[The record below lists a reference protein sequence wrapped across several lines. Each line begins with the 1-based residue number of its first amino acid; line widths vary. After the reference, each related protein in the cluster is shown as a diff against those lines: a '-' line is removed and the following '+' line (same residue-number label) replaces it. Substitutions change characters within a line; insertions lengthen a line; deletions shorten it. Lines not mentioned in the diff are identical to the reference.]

1 MNHNISVIL
10 LGAGRSKRFIS
21 SQLKQ
26 NVLVNKISILDYSR
40 LFFNKYFPKSN
51 IFIVVNKK
59 VIINK
64 LKTNEKKIY
73 GSSSRLKSL
82 HVALKNILQK
92 NIQTKYTLIH
102 DIARPILNIT
112 DIKRLVASMNLG
124 VDASTLGYPLTNALK
139 EVKKNMLHS
148 NLYRDNLWSSFTPQI
163 FKTNKLHQSIEKI
176 IDGGYDVDDDIEAL
190 MMSNFKCSI
199 VKSSPDNIKI
209 TFLEDIKVIKKL
221 L

>member
-1 MNHNISVIL
+1 MNNNIAVVL
-10 LGAGRSKRFIS
+10 LGAGSSKRFIS
-21 SQLKQ
+21 SQIKQ
-26 NVLVNKISILDYSR
+26 NILVNKRSILDYSR

-51 IFIVVNKK
+51 VFLVINKK

-82 HVALKNILQK
+82 HLALKNMKLN

-102 DIARPILNIT
+102 DVARPILNIS
-112 DIKRLVASMNLG
+112 DIRKLVASMKLG
-124 VDASTLGYPLTNALK
+124 VDASTLGYPLTNAIK
-139 EVKKNMLHS
+139 EVKKNKVYS

-163 FKTNKLHQSIEKI
+163 FKTDKLYESIEKI
-176 IDGGYDVDDDIEAL
+176 INDGYDIDDDIEAL
-190 MMSNFKCSI
+190 MMCNFNCSI
-199 VKSSPDNIKI
+199 IRSSPDNIKI
-209 TFLEDIKVIKKL
+209 TYLEDIEVIRKL

>member
-1 MNHNISVIL
+1 
-10 LGAGRSKRFIS
+10 
-21 SQLKQ
+21 
-26 NVLVNKISILDYSR
+26 LDYSR

-59 VIINK
+59 VIIKK

-82 HVALKNILQK
+82 HAALRKILQE

-102 DIARPILNIT
+102 DIARPILNIA
-112 DIKRLVASMNLG
+112 DIKRLVASIKLG
-124 VDASTLGYPLTNALK
+124 ADASTLGYPLTNALK
-139 EVKKNMLHS
+139 EVKKNIIDS
-148 NLYRDNLWSSFTPQI
+148 NLFRDNLWSSFTPQI
-163 FKTNKLHQSIEKI
+163 FKTDKLYESVEKI
-176 IDGGYDVDDDIEAL
+176 IEGGYDVDDDIEAL

-209 TFLEDIKVIKKL
+209 TYLEDIEVIKKL

>member
-1 MNHNISVIL
+1 MNNNIAVVL
-10 LGAGRSKRFIS
+10 LGAGSSKRFIS
-21 SQLKQ
+21 SQIKQ
-26 NVLVNKISILDYSR
+26 NILVNKRSILDYSR

-51 IFIVVNKK
+51 VFLVINKK

-82 HVALKNILQK
+82 HLALKNMKLN

-102 DIARPILNIT
+102 DVARPILNIS
-112 DIKRLVASMNLG
+112 DIRKLVASMKLG

-139 EVKKNMLHS
+139 EVKKNKVYS

-163 FKTNKLHQSIEKI
+163 FKTDKLYESIEKI
-176 IDGGYDVDDDIEAL
+176 INDGYDIDDDIEAL
-190 MMSNFKCSI
+190 MMCNFNCSI
-199 VKSSPDNIKI
+199 IRSSPDNIKI
-209 TFLEDIKVIKKL
+209 TFLEDIEVIRKL